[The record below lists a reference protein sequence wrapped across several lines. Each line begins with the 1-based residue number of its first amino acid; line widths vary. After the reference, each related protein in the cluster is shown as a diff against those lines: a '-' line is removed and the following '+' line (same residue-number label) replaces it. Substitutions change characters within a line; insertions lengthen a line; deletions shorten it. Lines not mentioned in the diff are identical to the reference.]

1 MHGPLELARIAVE
14 EHLADSAQVAEA
26 QAHARRSGEPLV
38 VALVSIARVSD
49 AALARTLARRLGLAL
64 ETSLEPDSDALR
76 ELGHDVALRHRVLP
90 LAIELPADDGPRL
103 LRVAMADPT
112 DHQALALIE
121 ASTGCRIEPV
131 LASLGALEDAIARGY
146 RGFVTEVI
154 PRAETEP
161 AAGAPPP
168 PARSAPRVTE
178 RVPFGASI
186 PEVSTQPFHRLDDEA
201 PLELRLRA
209 LVQLL
214 AEKGLLGEDEW
225 LERIRQLLQ
234 QRE

>member
-1 MHGPLELARIAVE
+1 MPLELARIAVE
-14 EHLADSAQVAEA
+14 EHLADSEQVAAA
-26 QAHARRSGEPLV
+26 QAHARRTGQPLV
-38 VALVSIARVSD
+38 AALVHLAYVSD
-49 AALARTLARRLGLAL
+49 AALARTLARRLGLVF

-76 ELGHDVALRHRVLP
+76 ELAHDVAERHRLLP
-90 LAIELPADDGPRL
+90 LAIELPEDGTRL

-112 DHQALALIE
+112 DHEALALIE

-131 LASLGALEDAIARGY
+131 LTSLGVLEDAIARGY

-161 AAGAPPP
+161 SLGPAQPPP
-168 PARSAPRVTE
+168 PREPRNTE
-178 RVPFGASI
+178 RLPFGAEI
-186 PEVSTQPFHRLDDEA
+186 PEISTQPFHSIEDEA
-201 PLELRLRA
+201 PLDLRLRA

-225 LERIRQLLQ
+225 LERIRLLLR

>member
-1 MHGPLELARIAVE
+1 V
-14 EHLADSAQVAEA
+14 QVAEA
-26 QAHARRSGEPLV
+26 QAHARRTGQPLV
-38 VALVSIARVSD
+38 AALVHIAHVSD
-49 AALARTLARRLGLAL
+49 AALARMLARRLDLVL
-64 ETSLEPDSDALR
+64 ETSLEPDGDALR
-76 ELGHDVALRHRVLP
+76 ELAHDVAERHRLLP
-90 LAIELPADDGPRL
+90 LTIELPADAAGARL

-112 DHQALALIE
+112 DHEALALIE

-131 LASLGALEDAIARGY
+131 LAALGVLEDAIARGY

-161 AAGAPPP
+161 SPGPPQP
-168 PARSAPRVTE
+168 PAPREPRNTE
-178 RVPFGASI
+178 RLPFGAEI
-186 PEVSTQPFHRLDDEA
+186 PEVSTQPFHRIEDEA

-225 LERIRQLLQ
+225 LERIRLLLQ

>member
-1 MHGPLELARIAVE
+1 MLLELARIAVE

-26 QAHARRSGEPLV
+26 QAHARHTGEPFV
-38 VALVSIARVSD
+38 VALVHIAQVSD
-49 AALARTLARRLGLAL
+49 ATLARTLARRLGLAV
-64 ETSLEPDSDALR
+64 ETRLEPDSDALR
-76 ELGHDVALRHRVLP
+76 ELAHDVAERHRLLP
-90 LAIELPADDGPRL
+90 LELEHPVDGPRL

-112 DHQALALIE
+112 DHEALALVE

-131 LASLGALEDAIARGY
+131 LAALGVLQDAIARGY

-161 AAGAPPP
+161 GGPP
-168 PARSAPRVTE
+168 PAAPPREPRVTE
-178 RVPFGASI
+178 RLPFGATI
-186 PEVSTQPFHRLDDEA
+186 PEISTQPFHRLDDEA
-201 PLELRLRA
+201 PVELRLRA

-225 LERIRQLLQ
+225 LERIRLLLQ

>member
-1 MHGPLELARIAVE
+1 MPLELARIAVE
-14 EHLADSAQVAEA
+14 EHLADSTQVAEA
-26 QAHARRSGEPLV
+26 QAHARRTGEPLV
-38 VALVSIARVSD
+38 AALVQIAHVSE
-49 AALARTLARRLGLAL
+49 AALARTLARRLGLVV

-76 ELGHDVALRHRVLP
+76 ELAHDVAERHRLLP
-90 LAIELPADDGPRL
+90 LTLDIPLDGPRL

-112 DHQALALIE
+112 DHAALALLE
-121 ASTGCRIEPV
+121 ASTGCRVEPV
-131 LASLGALEDAIARGY
+131 LASLGVLEDAIARGY

-161 AAGAPPP
+161 GPP
-168 PARSAPRVTE
+168 PAPLRREPRVTE

-209 LVQLL
+209 LVQVLT
-214 AEKGLLGEDEW
+214 EKGLLGEDEW
-225 LERIRQLLQ
+225 LERIRLLLQ